1 MRSRR
6 LPNIHIGPSVPYLSI
21 GPSVPYL
28 SIGPSVPY
36 LSIGPSVPYLR
47 KSSELK
53 PQSEFKTN
61 DQNHL

>member
-28 SIGPSVPY
+28 
-36 LSIGPSVPYLR
+36 R
-47 KSSELK
+47 KSSQLK